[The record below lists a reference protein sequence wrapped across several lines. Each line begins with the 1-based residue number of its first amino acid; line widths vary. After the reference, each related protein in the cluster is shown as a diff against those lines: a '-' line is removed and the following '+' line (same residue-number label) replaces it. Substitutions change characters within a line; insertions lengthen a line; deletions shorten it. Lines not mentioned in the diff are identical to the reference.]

1 MQKKT
6 FTAWVNSHLKREGM
20 EVEDL
25 SKDFGDGV
33 KLIKLI
39 ETISEE
45 TLGKYHKN
53 PVRSWLRAA
62 APVPMIDY
70 HCSYV
75 KSKARAKKLS

>member
-39 ETISEE
+39 EVISEE
-45 TLGKYHKN
+45 PLGKYKLK
-53 PVRSWLRAA
+53 PVRLHPPAA
-62 APVPMIDY
+62 ASALPL
-70 HCSYV
+70 H
-75 KSKARAKKLS
+75 